1 MRRYEKR
8 QLLYILY
15 RNRSGYIYIIYS
27 ENTRNILNV
36 SLKNREPERK
46 AEAKILTGWS
56 RIRITDTGY
65 ICVCHVSF
73 VMQKKKISTYRRL
86 DQRHENIRQDGSRKK
101 KKKWEAVLFFYFIRD
116 NIFHFSISRLLFFHP
131 SHQNIFSHY
140 CKRELFFIEY
150 GEKISFFFLRKIC
163 IIFWSNNRSCSLRS
177 SLFVLKFE
185 VVPPTRV

>member
-1 MRRYEKR
+1 M
-8 QLLYILY
+8 
-15 RNRSGYIYIIYS
+15 
-27 ENTRNILNV
+27 NV

-65 ICVCHVSF
+65 ICACYVSF
-73 VMQKKKISTYRRL
+73 VMQKKKDLHLQAFRST
-86 DQRHENIRQDGSRKK
+86 SRKYPAGWVTEK

-140 CKRELFFIEY
+140 CKRELFFIFEY
-150 GEKISFFFLRKIC
+150 GGKISFFFFLRKIC